1 MLNIFRRCNISYF
14 LIILR
19 ILFGIWFDSKALLFA
34 IYCNASQISFFWIS
48 SLILRDSGYS
58 LKPISDISIR
68 IGFRKNFLFSACS
81 LFYKLLNL
89 IISSFYFLLRF
100 VMINCSSY
108 EGSFNYFVFL
118 RIYFIIWYVFL
129 LILYNF
135 CYLFAKL
142 LAFSFLY
149 NCYFIILC
157 NFI

>member
-89 IISSFYFLLRF
+89 IISNSYLLLRF
-100 VMINCSSY
+100 IIINYNSY
-108 EGSFNYFVFL
+108 KESFNYFIFL
-118 RIYFIIWYVFL
+118 HTYFVIWY
-129 LILYNF
+129 IF
-135 CYLFAKL
+135 CLFYVIFAIY
-142 LAFSFLY
+142 S
-149 NCYFIILC
+149 
-157 NFI
+157 